1 MSAGHMLMLATLLL
15 GSLCISASQE
25 ASQRY
30 SKLRRFVRHAPLVSY
45 YNYIVVGGGTAGCPL
60 AATPSKRA
68 RR

>member
-1 MSAGHMLMLATLLL
+1 MLRA
-15 GSLCISASQE
+15 A
-25 ASQRY
+25 QRRN
-30 SKLRRFVRHAPLVSY
+30 LRFVRHARDAPLVSY